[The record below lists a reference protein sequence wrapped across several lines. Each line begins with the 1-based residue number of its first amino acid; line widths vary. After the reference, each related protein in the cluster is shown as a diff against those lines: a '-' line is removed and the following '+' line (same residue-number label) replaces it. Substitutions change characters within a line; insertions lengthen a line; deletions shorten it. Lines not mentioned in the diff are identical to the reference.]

1 MPNELV
7 GRIEAEPVIVVELVS
22 GGGGVT
28 DHALLTGRDK
38 PDQHPI
44 GAVAG
49 LRDAINRIPPPVEA
63 ITNSELE
70 ELLK

>member
-1 MPNELV
+1 MNELV
-7 GRIEAEPVIVVELVS
+7 GRIEAEPVIVVELVNS
-22 GGGGVT
+22 GGGGAT
-28 DHALLTGRDK
+28 DHALLTGREK

-44 GAVAG
+44 EAVTGLQGA
-49 LRDAINRIPPPVEA
+49 IERIPPAVEP